1 MKWSSIKPH
10 LLPLIYEIEVC
21 KKNYLDLI
29 NKIKIQKTK
38 QLIDEFIEM
47 RLNISKRIEE
57 LENYFDENFGNYRM
71 NILQKGIFQLKSYYF
86 IILIIT
92 MSQKKQIYLNS
103 DD

>member
-1 MKWSSIKPH
+1 
-10 LLPLIYEIEVC
+10 
-21 KKNYLDLI
+21 
-29 NKIKIQKTK
+29 
-38 QLIDEFIEM
+38 M

-92 MSQKKQIYLNS
+92 MSQKKQIYLNY

>member
-1 MKWSSIKPH
+1 
-10 LLPLIYEIEVC
+10 
-21 KKNYLDLI
+21 
-29 NKIKIQKTK
+29 
-38 QLIDEFIEM
+38 M

-57 LENYFDENFGNYRM
+57 LENYFDENFSNYRM

>member
-1 MKWSSIKPH
+1 MEHPRQ
-10 LLPLIYEIEVC
+10 
-21 KKNYLDLI
+21 YLDVEPI
-29 NKIKIQKTK
+29 NKYNLDDDFHEI
-38 QLIDEFIEM
+38 
-47 RLNISKRIEE
+47 

>member
-1 MKWSSIKPH
+1 
-10 LLPLIYEIEVC
+10 
-21 KKNYLDLI
+21 
-29 NKIKIQKTK
+29 
-38 QLIDEFIEM
+38 M

-57 LENYFDENFGNYRM
+57 LENYFDENFCNYRM

>member
-1 MKWSSIKPH
+1 M
-10 LLPLIYEIEVC
+10 LPLIIYEIEVC
-21 KKNYLDLI
+21 EKKYLDLI
-29 NKIKIQKTK
+29 SKIKNQKTK

>member
-1 MKWSSIKPH
+1 
-10 LLPLIYEIEVC
+10 
-21 KKNYLDLI
+21 
-29 NKIKIQKTK
+29 
-38 QLIDEFIEM
+38 M

-71 NILQKGIFQLKSYYF
+71 NILKKGIFQLKSYYF